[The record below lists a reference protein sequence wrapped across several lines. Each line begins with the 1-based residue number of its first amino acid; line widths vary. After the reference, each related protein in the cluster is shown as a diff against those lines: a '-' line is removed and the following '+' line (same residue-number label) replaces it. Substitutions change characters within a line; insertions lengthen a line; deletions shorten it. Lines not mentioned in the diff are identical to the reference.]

1 MKPCDLCGSPVVTET
16 STFRDHAC
24 GSTWE
29 EGTGV
34 DQSQKCLRRKLEQ
47 DLTVDDEIN
56 RRRERRHFEPDHF
69 GT

>member
-34 DQSQKCLRRKLEQ
+34 DQSHECLRRKLVQ
-47 DLTVDDEIN
+47 DLAVDDEIN